1 MSVSLPA
8 DLKHHAYSCAPTETN
23 FHTDTSA
30 ALACSLP
37 LSSSESLTFCH
48 KASLVVY
55 LFKPAQRAK
64 QPEQQGGPMEQ
75 QYDVIIVGAGLAG
88 LRAAIE
94 LGQDAL
100 QYYFRP
106 ITVGSAKGG

>member
-1 MSVSLPA
+1 
-8 DLKHHAYSCAPTETN
+8 
-23 FHTDTSA
+23 
-30 ALACSLP
+30 
-37 LSSSESLTFCH
+37 
-48 KASLVVY
+48 
-55 LFKPAQRAK
+55 
-64 QPEQQGGPMEQ
+64 MEQ